1 MMEPHHSSRGNNAP
15 GAWEWSPDGSAGPSV
30 RGGPTRGHANGA
42 GPRRGGC
49 GRGALLRGHHC
60 HGERSRDGC
69 QLGDSSE
76 ETATDV
82 SPNRCSG
89 FWSGA
94 GHFYAVPGLRGCSS
108 TDGTFTFN
116 GSSTSVASPITLATA
131 RVSGGGST
139 VAAWVK
145 ALSFTVAGAL
155 TAAGGLQPAGTS
167 PVSFVSD
174 AASLV
179 RFFMGQRFDAYDR
192 TKGRARSS
200 LLAIILTF
208 GVLAGAVVG
217 LATPASARRRTSHR
231 SHRRR
236 GPPAAGR
243 RSRLRV
249 STSRQLRVSPSGPW
263 QAPSPNAQ
271 AITSVQLRTRPVSQ

>member
-15 GAWEWSPDGSAGPSV
+15 VPGDGARTDRQVRPSEAVRRGVTQMGLGRVEAAAAGGPSCV
-30 RGGPTRGHANGA
+30 GTTVTENGA
-42 GPRRGGC
+42 G
-49 GRGALLRGHHC
+49 H
-60 HGERSRDGC
+60 GC

-76 ETATDV
+76 ETSTDV

-89 FWSGA
+89 FWSGT

-131 RVSGGGST
+131 RVSGGVLT

-179 RFFMGQRFDAYDR
+179 RFFMGQRFDA
-192 TKGRARSS
+192 
-200 LLAIILTF
+200 
-208 GVLAGAVVG
+208 
-217 LATPASARRRTSHR
+217 
-231 SHRRR
+231 
-236 GPPAAGR
+236 
-243 RSRLRV
+243 
-249 STSRQLRVSPSGPW
+249 
-263 QAPSPNAQ
+263 
-271 AITSVQLRTRPVSQ
+271 